1 MDEIHFFYINC
12 DQDTERKKNMEKQW
26 LNISKKS
33 FLHRYRATHF
43 NTINPQYLTET
54 TKFSNEYVE
63 KNENKFAPSI
73 AVFKSHIGLW
83 KKIIDKQIK
92 YAIIFEDDVFIPDN
106 FLDIVNEEMGEFCKN
121 TDKWDILFFGV
132 LKLYAEKTNNPKWHK
147 ILNKRFHNNGLHAY
161 MLNYDSVR
169 KLYKYVIET
178 GYQSQI
184 DIFLRNNADN
194 FNFFAFHQ
202 NIIQQEFEKF
212 PSTRL
217 GKFIDP
223 NITKTFNSQTVIE
236 KN

>member
-132 LKLYAEKTNNPKWHK
+132 LKLYAEKTNNPKLKFLDRNDLTNEIK
-147 ILNKRFHNNGLHAY
+147 ILFNNTMQNLFV
-161 MLNYDSVR
+161 D
-169 KLYKYVIET
+169 
-178 GYQSQI
+178 I
-184 DIFLRNNADN
+184 DISAIGGRIVFVIVQLRKVSANVEGLKT
-194 FNFFAFHQ
+194 
-202 NIIQQEFEKF
+202 IICQKILIAVVLN
-212 PSTRL
+212 R
-217 GKFIDP
+217 KY
-223 NITKTFNSQTVIE
+223 K
-236 KN
+236 